1 MKKIKIVAM
10 GSTKG
15 TDLQAVIDAIES
27 GDLKAEIVGVFS
39 NKKDSYILER
49 ARKHNLPAEFLDPS
63 GIEKEDYDAG
73 LIEKIDKAG
82 ADYILLIG
90 YNKILTKKFVD
101 HFWGKAMNIHP
112 SLLPSFK
119 GWDRNVHEE
128 VIESGCSVSGCTLH
142 LLTTEMDSGPIVG
155 QKCVCVSQRETAES
169 LKEKVQLAE
178 QELIVEILKILE
190 EKKLIVD
197 GNRVLFE

>member
-1 MKKIKIVAM
+1 MKKLKIAVM

-15 TDLQAVIDAIES
+15 TDLQAVIEAIES
-27 GDLKAEIVGVFS
+27 GDLNAGLVGVFS
-39 NKKDSYILER
+39 NKEDAFILER
-49 ARKHNLPAEFLDPS
+49 ARSHNLPAEFLNPD
-63 GIEKEDYDAG
+63 GLEKEEYDAK
-73 LIEKIDKAG
+73 LIEKIDKSE

-101 HFWGKAMNIHP
+101 RFWGKAMNIHP

-119 GWDRNVHEE
+119 GWDRNVHKE
-128 VIESGCSVSGCTLH
+128 VIEFGCRVSGCTLH

-155 QKCVCVSQRETAES
+155 QKCVRVDPGETQDS
-169 LKEKVQLAE
+169 LKEKVQNAE
-178 QELIVEILKILE
+178 QELIVETL
-190 EKKLIVD
+190 KKLEDSTIRID